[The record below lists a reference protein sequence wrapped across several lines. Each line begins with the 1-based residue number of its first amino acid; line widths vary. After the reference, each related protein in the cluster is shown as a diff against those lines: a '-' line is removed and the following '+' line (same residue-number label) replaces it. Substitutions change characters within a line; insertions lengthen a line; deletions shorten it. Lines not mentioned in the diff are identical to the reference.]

1 MLYFIIIIYNLNIL
15 FVYSIFERQRRK
27 IMRDPG
33 QEFMTA
39 TLLKARVKL
48 LVSLNKYYFVII

>member
-27 IMRDPG
+27 IMRDSG
-33 QEFMTA
+33 QDFMTA
-39 TLLKARVKL
+39 TLLKA
-48 LVSLNKYYFVII
+48 